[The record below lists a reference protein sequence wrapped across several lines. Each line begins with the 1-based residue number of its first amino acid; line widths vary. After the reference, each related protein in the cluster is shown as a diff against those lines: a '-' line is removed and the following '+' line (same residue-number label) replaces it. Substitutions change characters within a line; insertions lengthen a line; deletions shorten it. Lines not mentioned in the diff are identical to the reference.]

1 MPDRARAQ
9 RQRDLVP
16 RRKQPIRIAGALD
29 RLTEEIAP
37 ATALG
42 SLQAVWRSA
51 VGDRIADAC
60 QPTQESEGVL
70 TVVCE
75 SSVWA
80 QQLALMQTDLLERL
94 EAELPEGTK
103 PPAELRF
110 TVSGS
115 QA

>member
-1 MPDRARAQ
+1 MPK
-9 RQRDLVP
+9 
-16 RRKQPIRIAGALD
+16 RKQPTRIAGALD
-29 RLTEEIAP
+29 RLTGEIAP
-37 ATALG
+37 TTALG
-42 SLQAVWRSA
+42 ALQAVWRSA

-60 QPTQESEGVL
+60 QPTQEVEGVV

-94 EAELPEGTK
+94 EAELPDADRAPIEI
-103 PPAELRF
+103 RF